1 MLKGIEAQL
10 MVTRTAEL
18 ARDADAILRKNDLVR
33 DYLALQTQAL
43 AELEKGQVAHTP
55 KAQSVVFHK
64 DKQGRNRQDL
74 EEQENDDEVLFALE
88 EEDYPM
94 PALDS
99 NTTIDIRV

>member
-18 ARDADAILRKNDLVR
+18 ARDADAMQRKNDLVR

-43 AELEKGQVAHTP
+43 AELEKGQVAQTL
-55 KAQSVVFHK
+55 KAQAVVIHK
-64 DKQGRNRQDL
+64 DKQGGSQQEPGGQTR
-74 EEQENDDEVLFALE
+74 EEEKFLDE
-88 EEDYPM
+88 EEDDYIIPV
-94 PALDS
+94 LDS